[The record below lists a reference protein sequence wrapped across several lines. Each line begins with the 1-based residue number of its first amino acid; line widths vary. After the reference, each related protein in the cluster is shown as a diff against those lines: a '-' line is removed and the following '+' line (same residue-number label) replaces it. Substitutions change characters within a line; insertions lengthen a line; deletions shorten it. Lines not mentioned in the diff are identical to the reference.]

1 MAISVSQMIW
11 MIKMIIK
18 TLVFTSWWIC
28 PVGKEIEF
36 DAASNPYIATSTTA
50 ECLALIFMIVVG
62 ASLAASL
69 WKCPTPCWWCGY
81 AEACVICYLEC
92 CKSKSLGKRTLPKS
106 EIKEHQ
112 NAEFLSFISS
122 IQIEK
127 VMHVDRHQIFT
138 CSFPARG
145 VDFSDQ
151 PWSLNRL
158 FLVCKV
164 PNSFDFHGQI

>member
-92 CKSKSLGKRTLPKS
+92 CKSKSLGKRTRPKS

-127 VMHVDRHQIFT
+127 VMHVDRHQL
-138 CSFPARG
+138 PAR
-145 VDFSDQ
+145 
-151 PWSLNRL
+151 
-158 FLVCKV
+158 FLHVALISRISPEVWTDYFWFAKSQTV
-164 PNSFDFHGQI
+164 STGQI